1 METSKHSKPL
11 STEDV
16 DQLMTAVQNL
26 DKSVALL
33 SKLLQNSLTTQA
45 PVENKDEELV
55 LPRKTVH

>member
-45 PVENKDEELV
+45 PVEHKDEELV